1 MAADWY
7 EIDCSISGLHTATVD
22 ETADPLIVLDPASD
36 FVLGDVCEVTV
47 FAAKVTDDDT
57 VDPPDT
63 MAANYTFTFS
73 VLKAPK
79 INEYSQSTAGTDVE
93 YVEIYGDPS
102 TDYSAYKV
110 LEIEGDWSTSN
121 TYEGQ
126 IEEIIDIGT
135 TDVNGLYLASL
146 PANALENSSTSTLL
160 LVKSFS
166 GVLNQDLDTDDNG
179 ALDVTPWDSIVDS
192 VAYHDGGTSDLT
204 YGIPVLG
211 VAYDDLLYTPGGAS
225 RIPDGFDSES
235 ATDWVRN
242 DFDLAGIP
250 GNPGTIGP
258 GEAYNT
264 PGAPNQ
270 VYVETAP
277 TVVSTV
283 PVDLANDVYPN
294 ASIAITF
301 NEPVTVTGSW
311 FSISCSS
318 SGVHTAVVTDTDP
331 TFTLD
336 PDTDFSVP
344 DTCTVTVFAAN
355 VNDDDTDDASHDY
368 MVSDYVFSFSTVEIP
383 EVCGDPFTP
392 IYDIQGSG
400 ATTPLPTNVE
410 LSTEGV
416 VVGDFQTNAYVS
428 GTKNGFYIQAIT
440 GDGNPATSDGVFV
453 YSYLVDV
460 QAGDHV
466 RVTGKPAEYTTGSSS
481 LTQITSVTNILTCST
496 GNTITPTT
504 LSLPV
509 AADFDYEDYEGML
522 VTYEQALVI
531 SEYFE
536 FDRYGS
542 IVLTSKRNLTP
553 TAQFEPGS
561 PEYFAAVQANLLDRI
576 TLDDAR
582 TSQNPDPAIH
592 PNGLTFDLTNLFRGG
607 SILTDV
613 TGILDYYSSL
623 YRIQLTQGATYTD
636 TNPRT
641 LAPDVEPG
649 ELTIASFNVLNYFLD
664 IDTGASSWICGP
676 SGDMECR
683 GADSAEELTRQRAK
697 ILAAMEGIEADIFGL
712 MEIQNDT
719 GASTADLV
727 SGLNDFFGSDTYDY
741 LDTGFIG
748 TDAIKQAIIYK
759 PAAVTPVGD
768 YEILDSSVDPRFLD
782 DLNRPVLAQ
791 VFEDNITGETFV
803 LAVNHLKSKSP
814 NSPCTGD
821 PDLGDG
827 QGNCPMTRKSAA
839 EALVDWLADA
849 TVFPGVTASLIIGDL
864 NSYDKE
870 DPIDMIKLGADDLV
884 DTADDYT
891 DLIAFFQGEAAYGY
905 VFDGQVGY
913 LDHAL
918 ANQSLAD
925 NIVDVN
931 FWHIN
936 ADEADLIDYNMDF
949 KLPAQ
954 DAIYAPDAYRSSD
967 HDPVVITLTLNHA
980 PVATSDAYQTDEDI
994 AIQAVAPG
1002 VLANDT
1008 DVNPNDTLTV
1018 DLVTNVAS
1026 GTLVLNADG
1035 SFLYTPALNFFGEVS
1050 FTYRVFDGKVYSN
1063 TVTVTITVLPV
1074 NDSPVAEDDLYE
1086 TDQDVALVVAAP
1098 GVLDNDSDPDP
1109 SDMFTVVLM
1118 TPTQHGAV
1126 VLQADGSF
1134 TYTPAPGFVGTD
1146 TFVYALISM
1155 ARGGYADTATVTI
1168 TVHPVYRYYLPLI
1181 VK

>member
-1 MAADWY
+1 MKRSLRSINFILMFVLCFGALGFTPRAVEAAPGALRISQVYGAGGNSGAVLTHDFIEIFNSSNASVSLSGLSLQYASATGTGNFGESGTQLTELPSVMLQPGQYYLVQEAGGSNGSPIPTPDLVDATPISMGATGGKVALVTGQTTLGCNGSSTLCSEAQLSRIIDLVGFGNANFFEGSGPTPAPSTTLSVFRAGGGCVDTDNNAADFTAAAPAPRNTDSTTNSCTPPDPAPTVSSTIPVDGAVKVALDSSITITFSEAVTMAADWY

-264 PGAPNQ
+264 PSA
-270 VYVETAP
+270 
-277 TVVSTV
+277 VVSTV

-536 FDRYGS
+536 FDR
-542 IVLTSKRNLTP
+542 
-553 TAQFEPGS
+553 
-561 PEYFAAVQANLLDRI
+561 
-576 TLDDAR
+576 
-582 TSQNPDPAIH
+582 
-592 PNGLTFDLTNLFRGG
+592 
-607 SILTDV
+607 
-613 TGILDYYSSL
+613 
-623 YRIQLTQGATYTD
+623 
-636 TNPRT
+636 
-641 LAPDVEPG
+641 
-649 ELTIASFNVLNYFLD
+649 
-664 IDTGASSWICGP
+664 
-676 SGDMECR
+676 
-683 GADSAEELTRQRAK
+683 
-697 ILAAMEGIEADIFGL
+697 
-712 MEIQNDT
+712 
-719 GASTADLV
+719 
-727 SGLNDFFGSDTYDY
+727 
-741 LDTGFIG
+741 
-748 TDAIKQAIIYK
+748 
-759 PAAVTPVGD
+759 
-768 YEILDSSVDPRFLD
+768 
-782 DLNRPVLAQ
+782 
-791 VFEDNITGETFV
+791 
-803 LAVNHLKSKSP
+803 
-814 NSPCTGD
+814 
-821 PDLGDG
+821 
-827 QGNCPMTRKSAA
+827 
-839 EALVDWLADA
+839 
-849 TVFPGVTASLIIGDL
+849 
-864 NSYDKE
+864 
-870 DPIDMIKLGADDLV
+870 
-884 DTADDYT
+884 
-891 DLIAFFQGEAAYGY
+891 
-905 VFDGQVGY
+905 
-913 LDHAL
+913 
-918 ANQSLAD
+918 
-925 NIVDVN
+925 
-931 FWHIN
+931 
-936 ADEADLIDYNMDF
+936 
-949 KLPAQ
+949 
-954 DAIYAPDAYRSSD
+954 
-967 HDPVVITLTLNHA
+967 
-980 PVATSDAYQTDEDI
+980 
-994 AIQAVAPG
+994 
-1002 VLANDT
+1002 
-1008 DVNPNDTLTV
+1008 
-1018 DLVTNVAS
+1018 
-1026 GTLVLNADG
+1026 
-1035 SFLYTPALNFFGEVS
+1035 
-1050 FTYRVFDGKVYSN
+1050 
-1063 TVTVTITVLPV
+1063 
-1074 NDSPVAEDDLYE
+1074 
-1086 TDQDVALVVAAP
+1086 
-1098 GVLDNDSDPDP
+1098 
-1109 SDMFTVVLM
+1109 
-1118 TPTQHGAV
+1118 
-1126 VLQADGSF
+1126 
-1134 TYTPAPGFVGTD
+1134 
-1146 TFVYALISM
+1146 
-1155 ARGGYADTATVTI
+1155 
-1168 TVHPVYRYYLPLI
+1168 
-1181 VK
+1181 